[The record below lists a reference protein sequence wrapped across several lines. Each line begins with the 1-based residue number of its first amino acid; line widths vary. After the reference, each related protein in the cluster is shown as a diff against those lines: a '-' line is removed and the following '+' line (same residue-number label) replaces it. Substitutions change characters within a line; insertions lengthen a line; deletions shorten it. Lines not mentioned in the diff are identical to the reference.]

1 MSHYLNRYLYTAIVI
16 YICIVFVTLFEW
28 SLISWFVGV
37 GTGISLLGLVMIV
50 IGNPKFGANVF
61 LIGSVLF
68 LPIGVIGMIGS
79 TKVLDQLEEEDFENR
94 KECT

>member
-1 MSHYLNRYLYTAIVI
+1 MSHYLNRYLYITLII
-16 YICIVFVTLFEW
+16 YICIVFATLFEW

-37 GTGISLLGLVMIV
+37 STGISLLGVVMIV
-50 IGNPKFGANVF
+50 IGNPKFGATAF

-68 LPIGVIGMIGS
+68 LPIGVIGMIGA